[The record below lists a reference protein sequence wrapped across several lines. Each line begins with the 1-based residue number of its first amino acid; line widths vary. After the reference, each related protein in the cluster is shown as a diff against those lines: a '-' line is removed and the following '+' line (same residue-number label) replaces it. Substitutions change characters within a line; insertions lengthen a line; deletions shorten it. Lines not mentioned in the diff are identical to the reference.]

1 VRRTSLAALCVAG
14 IVGLAG
20 QASATV
26 FTVDETV
33 DVNSGPYDG
42 SSQYVFGSGAFSA
55 LAPITLGV
63 GDELDLTIS
72 FQPGQTLH
80 LINVNKVI
88 AILGGAGGA
97 GLTSDSPTLTFL
109 GAGGAPFGSATIPH
123 TLLPVIGVPAE
134 GGYSGPQTISG
145 LRFVVPISALT
156 GGNGT
161 TATYSSIQSLR
172 ITDFGIGGAVMTEP
186 ASWAMLIGGF
196 GMAGAS
202 LRRRRAQPA

>member
-1 VRRTSLAALCVAG
+1 MRMIEATRLARAHRALDADQPRRPRA
-14 IVGLAG
+14 
-20 QASATV
+20 
-26 FTVDETV
+26 
-33 DVNSGPYDG
+33 
-42 SSQYVFGSGAFSA
+42 
-55 LAPITLGV
+55 
-63 GDELDLTIS
+63 
-72 FQPGQTLH
+72 
-80 LINVNKVI
+80 
-88 AILGGAGGA
+88 
-97 GLTSDSPTLTFL
+97 
-109 GAGGAPFGSATIPH
+109 
-123 TLLPVIGVPAE
+123 
-134 GGYSGPQTISG
+134 QTISG